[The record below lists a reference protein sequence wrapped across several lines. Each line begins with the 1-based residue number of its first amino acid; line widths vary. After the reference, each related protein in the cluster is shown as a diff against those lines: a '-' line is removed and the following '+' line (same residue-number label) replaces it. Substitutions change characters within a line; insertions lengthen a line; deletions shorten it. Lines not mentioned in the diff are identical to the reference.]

1 MNPAEVDAGGEPIT
15 IGPEDMEIVTDEI
28 PGYEIASKNSLTV
41 ALDVTLTPKLK
52 DEGNAREFVNK
63 VQNIRKDS
71 GFDLTDRIS
80 VTINENGKIQAS
92 LIEFK
97 DYICR
102 EILASSLEFV
112 PTLTDGTTI
121 EVNEATV
128 IVNVKKS

>member
-1 MNPAEVDAGGEPIT
+1 VDAGAEPIV
-15 IGPEDMEIVTDEI
+15 IGPEDIEIVTDEI
-28 PGYEIASKNSLTV
+28 PGYEIAGKNSLTV
-41 ALDVTLTPKLK
+41 ALDVTITPSLR

-63 VQNIRKDS
+63 VQNIRKES
-71 GFDLTDRIS
+71 GFELTDRIT
-80 VTINENGKIQAS
+80 VTINEGGKIQPS

-112 PTLTDGTTI
+112 PGLTAGTTI